1 MVLSN
6 NEKQKRYR
14 KGIKSDMYT
23 IMLDLNRIEGNMI
36 VLNSVL
42 RELCMEVRKLQGRE
56 VR

>member
-23 IMLDLNRIEGNMI
+23 IMLDLNRIEGNII

-42 RELCMEVRKLQGRE
+42 RELCIEVRKLQGRE